1 MTDCWNFIINLTNFN
16 RLSSLGVM
24 KKYILSLGLT
34 IILLTSC
41 KLTTN
46 LINVVKAYDLDNN
59 GNSSDIR
66 VDFNVT
72 NNNNVTEYRIMVV
85 PSNNS
90 NSFDVGNAITLP
102 EERYLEINPNIF
114 ENKYSITRLPSNF
127 IDVNGEQIQ
136 VNLEYVVAVLV
147 VGTGNHQLS
156 EFSRPLTLR
165 IQEIY
170 TGDYNGVWVS
180 EVTANPGTICPD
192 KFEFFVSATITGTI
206 QESYRGRIICTDPI
220 CDPDFI
226 NQGPVSFTIAN
237 NIISNFLQTQTI
249 PCYQDPPCTSCVFGV
264 DPCPASFT
272 GQGIV
277 IGDLSFEISFSGDD
291 CVGSHEIT
299 LTLFR
304 Q

>member
-1 MTDCWNFIINLTNFN
+1 LGWECCIIFCPCRPT
-16 RLSSLGVM
+16 REQQKPSSELCSWT
-24 KKYILSLGLT
+24 YS
-34 IILLTSC
+34 
-41 KLTTN
+41 
-46 LINVVKAYDLDNN
+46 
-59 GNSSDIR
+59 R
-66 VDFNVT
+66 
-72 NNNNVTEYRIMVV
+72 
-85 PSNNS
+85 
-90 NSFDVGNAITLP
+90 NAITLP
-102 EERYLEINPNIF
+102 EERYLEKVPETFNND
-114 ENKYSITRLPSNF
+114 YSITRLPSNF

-147 VGTGNHQLS
+147 VGAGNHQLS
-156 EFSRPLTLR
+156 LFSRPFTLKD
-165 IQEIY
+165 QGIY
-170 TGDYNGVWVS
+170 TGDYNGVWAS
-180 EVTANPGTICPD
+180 EITANPGTICPNR
-192 KFEFFVSATITGTI
+192 FEFLVSATITGTI
-206 QESYRGRIICTDPI
+206 QESYESYRGRIICTDPI
-220 CDPDFI
+220 CNDDVFKDF
-226 NQGPVSFTIAN
+226 GPVSFTIAN